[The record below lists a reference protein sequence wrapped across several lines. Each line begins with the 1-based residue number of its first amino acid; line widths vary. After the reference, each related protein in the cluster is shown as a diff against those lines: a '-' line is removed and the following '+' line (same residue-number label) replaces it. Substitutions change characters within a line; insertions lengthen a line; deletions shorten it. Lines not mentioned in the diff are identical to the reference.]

1 LRDGRQSPS
10 VRVRD
15 GHQSPATGAAQRG
28 LMTRCKQ
35 QRRPRVGLQHADQY
49 PPRASSRRGGGRV
62 RARRHRRLCAVVPG
76 PRAVCEIVST
86 QLGRRRRP
94 DAETHAVS
102 GRHVPLPSLA
112 CCRCRPLSYP
122 EEHAA
127 VAVSRC
133 PAFGRQ
139 GRRLITPRPSSKN
152 A

>member
-1 LRDGRQSPS
+1 MRTNTRRARALA
-10 VRVRD
+10 V
-15 GHQSPATGAAQRG
+15 AAAG
-28 LMTRCKQ
+28 S
-35 QRRPRVGLQHADQY
+35 A
-49 PPRASSRRGGGRV
+49 

-76 PRAVCEIVST
+76 PCAVCEIVST

-152 A
+152 ACEREFRVKFMRQMSYFSGKMSSFSSCSNVHVFIS